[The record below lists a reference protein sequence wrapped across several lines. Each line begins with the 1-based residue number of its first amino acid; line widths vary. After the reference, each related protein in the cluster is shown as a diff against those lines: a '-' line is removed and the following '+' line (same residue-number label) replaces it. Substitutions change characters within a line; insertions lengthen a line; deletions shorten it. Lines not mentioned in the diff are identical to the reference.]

1 MSAPHC
7 VSTVDISKNYGKL
20 TALDTVSLAIEPGAC
35 VALVGPNGA
44 GKSTLF
50 KLILGLITATSGSL
64 QVLGRA
70 PADRDFDK
78 TKKQIGFL
86 PEQVLFHGALTGR
99 ETLQF
104 YTRLKQADLGA
115 IDPLFER
122 VGLSAAADRRV
133 STYSKGMRQRLGL
146 AQALIGDPQLLLLD
160 EPTTGLDPD
169 ARQNLFQIVD
179 QEKQKGAAIL
189 LSSHILTELEA
200 RTDRIAILN
209 SGRLIADASLDTLVR
224 RLALPSRIVVRAEPT
239 QMQRLAEKYANRLE
253 AGQAINGTAVLD
265 CRPDEKLGLLK
276 ELMAG
281 DLKFNGLDIREPSL
295 EQVFAAYTTQEKAR

>member
-1 MSAPHC
+1 MSTPSC
-7 VSTVDISKNYGKL
+7 VSAVEVGKNYGKL
-20 TALDTVSLAIEPGAC
+20 TALDTVSLDIEHGEC

-50 KLILGLITATSGSL
+50 KLILGLITATAGSL
-64 QVLGRA
+64 RVLGRA
-70 PADRDFDK
+70 PGNRDFDQ
-78 TKKQIGFL
+78 TKKRIGFL

-104 YTRLKQADLGA
+104 YTRLKHADLGA
-115 IDPLFER
+115 IDALFDR
-122 VGLSAAADRRV
+122 VGLSVAADRRV
-133 STYSKGMRQRLGL
+133 ATYSKGMRQRLGL

-169 ARQNLFQIVD
+169 ARRNLFQIVD
-179 QEKQKGAAIL
+179 QEKRKGAAIL

-209 SGRLIADASLDTLVR
+209 AGRLIADASLDTLVR
-224 RLALPSRIVVRAEPT
+224 RLALPSRIVVRAEPA
-239 QMQRLAEKYANRLE
+239 QMQRLAEKYSSRLE
-253 AGQAINGTAVLD
+253 DGQAVNGKAVLD
-265 CRPDEKLGLLK
+265 CRPDEKLVLLK

-281 DLKFNGLDIREPSL
+281 DLAFEGLDIEEPSL
-295 EQVFAAYTTQEKAR
+295 EQVFAAYTTQEKGR